1 MEVQASPE
9 LSPTKTMVW
18 RDPVIFQN
26 AAAYAHFRAL
36 QVKHC
41 ASVRFIGA
49 ETTTDAGA
57 AIDIAEKSNLWVIS
71 SATDNGGEFL
81 RQCRENGV
89 TRECFLV
96 SEVPLPSPVPGVVV
110 ARLKD
115 VANFVESVVLPA

>member
-1 MEVQASPE
+1 MEARALPG
-9 LSPTKTMVW
+9 LCPTKIVVW

-36 QVKHC
+36 QMKHC

-49 ETTTDAGA
+49 ETTADAGA
-57 AIDIAEKSNLWVIS
+57 AIEIAEKPNLWVIT

-81 RQCRENGV
+81 RQCRENRV

-110 ARLKD
+110 AGLNG